1 MYYKERK
8 QNIAKAERG
17 EFGQDT
23 DGDLALE
30 NARQYVDAEQ
40 GIIVGKEE
48 VDEERVIAQGGVDEK
63 KPHNTTDKA

>member
-8 QNIAKAERG
+8 ENIAKAERG

-30 NARQYVDAEQ
+30 NAKQYVDAEQ
-40 GIIVGKEE
+40 GIIVGREE
-48 VDEERVIAQGGVDEK
+48 VDEERVIAQDGVEK
-63 KPHNTTDKA
+63 THDSTTKV

>member
-8 QNIAKAERG
+8 ENIAKAERG

-30 NARQYVDAEQ
+30 NARQYVDAEH
-40 GIIVGKEE
+40 GIIIGKEE
-48 VDEERVIAQGGVDEK
+48 VDEERVIAQGDAE
-63 KPHNTTDKA
+63 KPHSSTDKV